1 MFHTINLGEEISMGL
16 RAFTYGYDC
25 YAPEQS
31 VCFNSYIE
39 DNNGGGVKIFLE
51 NADLYQG

>member
-1 MFHTINLGEEISMGL
+1 MGL